1 MTGIPEKVD
10 VLVVG
15 GGGAAM
21 AAAITARE
29 RGASVLVLEAAPKDF
44 RGGNTRHVRNIRY
57 AHNAAT
63 DFVTGAYPVDE
74 YYDDLLRVTDGN
86 TNKELS
92 RFLIEKSEDAADW
105 MMAQGVKFQPPL
117 SGTIGLDRT
126 NAFFKGGGKALLNA
140 YYATA
145 ERLGI
150 DCRYEA
156 EVTDLTI
163 EDGVFTAARVSYQ
176 GAEHVVEARGLVI
189 ASGGFQANIDWLKE
203 GWGDAAEGFLIRG
216 TGYNKGRMLRALM
229 DNGAETAAEA
239 DQCHAIAI
247 DARSP
252 KCDGGIATRV
262 DCVIY
267 SIMVNR
273 RAQRFYDE
281 GEDIWPK
288 RYAIWGRLLAKQE
301 DQIAFG
307 IVDAKANDLFMP
319 SMYPPLKSD
328 TIRGLAEQ
336 LEIDPEALEKTVAD
350 YNAACRQGDNKDRQF
365 KPGVLDGLSTEG
377 LTPPKTNWA
386 QPIDTPPYY
395 GYPLRTG
402 ITFTYLGVKVDK
414 QARVQFKGK
423 DGRIVPAANI
433 FAAGEVMSGNI
444 LGQGY
449 AGGIGMAIGMVFGRI
464 AGEGATRNVSN

>member
-1 MTGIPEKVD
+1 MTGLSEKVD
-10 VLVVG
+10 VIVVG

-21 AAAITARE
+21 AAAITAAE
-29 RGASVLVLEAAPKDF
+29 RSARVLVLEAAPKDF

-74 YYDDLLRVTDGN
+74 YYDDLLRVTQGN
-86 TNKELS
+86 TDKELS
-92 RFLIEKSEDAADW
+92 RFLIERSEDAADW
-105 MMAQGVKFQPPL
+105 MTAHGVRFQPPL

-145 ERLGI
+145 EKLGI
-150 DCRYEA
+150 ECRYEA
-156 EVTDLTI
+156 EVTDLVI
-163 EDGVFTAARVSYQ
+163 EDGAFTAARVRHQ
-176 GAEHVVEARGLVI
+176 GREHTVEARALVV
-189 ASGGFQANIDWLKE
+189 AAGGFQADIDWLKE
-203 GWGDAAEGFLIRG
+203 GWGEAAEGFLIRG
-216 TGYNKGRMLRALM
+216 TGYNKGRMLRVLM
-229 DNGAETAAEA
+229 DRGAQTAAEA

-273 RAQRFYDE
+273 KGQRFYDE

-288 RYAIWGRLLAKQE
+288 RYAIWGRLLARQE

-328 TIRGLAEQ
+328 TIRGLAKA
-336 LEIDPEALEKTVAD
+336 LELDPGALEKTVAE
-350 YNAACRQGDNKDRQF
+350 YNAACRPGEF
-365 KPGVLDGLSTEG
+365 KPEVLDGLATEG
-377 LTPPKTNWA
+377 LTPPKSNWA
-386 QPIDTPPYY
+386 RPVDTPPYY
-395 GYPLRTG
+395 GYPLKPG

-414 QARVQFKGK
+414 QARVQFTDAKG
-423 DGRIVPAANI
+423 RTVPAANI

-449 AGGIGMAIGMVFGRI
+449 AGGVGMAIGLVFGRV
-464 AGEGATRNVSN
+464 AGEGAARLVSN

>member
-1 MTGIPEKVD
+1 MKGLPEKVD

-92 RFLIEKSEDAADW
+92 RFLIEKSEDATDW

-163 EDGVFTAARVSYQ
+163 EEGAFTAARVSYQ

-273 RAQRFYDE
+273 RAKRFYDE

-328 TIRGLAEQ
+328 TIRGLAEL
-336 LEIDPEALEKTVAD
+336 LELDPDTLEATVAE
-350 YNAACRQGDNKDRQF
+350 YNAACRPGTF
-365 KPGVLDGLSTEG
+365 TPGVLDGLSTEG

-414 QARVQFKGK
+414 QARVQFTGK
-423 DGRIVPAANI
+423 DGRTVPAANI

-449 AGGIGMAIGMVFGRI
+449 AGGVGMAIGMVFGRI
-464 AGEGATRNVSN
+464 AGEGAARNASN

>member
-1 MTGIPEKVD
+1 MVGLPEKVD
-10 VLVVG
+10 VLVIG

-21 AAAITARE
+21 AAAITAAE
-29 RGASVLVLEAAPKDF
+29 KGASVLLLEAAPKPF
-44 RGGNTRHVRNIRY
+44 RGGNTRHVRNICY
-57 AHNAAT
+57 AHDAAT

-74 YYDDLLRVTDGN
+74 YYDDLLRVTQGN
-86 TNKELS
+86 TDKNLS
-92 RFLIEKSEDAADW
+92 RFMIEKSLDAADW
-105 MMAQGVKFQPPL
+105 MQARGVKFQPPL

-126 NAFFKGGGKALLNA
+126 NAFFKGGGKAVLNA

-145 ERLGI
+145 ARLGI

-156 EVTDLTI
+156 EVTDLEI
-163 EDGVFTAARVSYQ
+163 SDGAFTAARVAYQ
-176 GAEHVVEARGLVI
+176 GRDHMVQARAIVL

-216 TGYNKGRMLRALM
+216 TGYNQGRMLRVLM

-267 SIMVNR
+267 SIMVNKQ
-273 RAQRFYDE
+273 AERFYDE

-288 RYAIWGRLLAKQE
+288 RYAIWGRLLARQP

-319 SMYPPLKSD
+319 SLYPPLKAGS
-328 TIRGLAEQ
+328 IRELAGL
-336 LEIDPEALEKTVAD
+336 LDLDPDALEKTVAG
-350 YNAACRQGDNKDRQF
+350 YNAACRPGTF
-365 KPGVLDGLSTEG
+365 KSGVLDGLSTEG
-377 LTPPKTNWA
+377 LTPPKSNWA

-395 GYPLRTG
+395 GYPLKPG
-402 ITFTYLGVKVDK
+402 ITFTYLGVKINK
-414 QARVQFKGK
+414 EARVQFRAR
-423 DGRIVPAANI
+423 DGRVVSAANI
-433 FAAGEVMSGNI
+433 FAAGEIVSGNI

-449 AGGIGMAIGMVFGRI
+449 AGGVGMAIGLVFGRI
-464 AGEGATRNVSN
+464 AGEGAARHGRN

>member
-1 MTGIPEKVD
+1 
-10 VLVVG
+10 
-15 GGGAAM
+15 
-21 AAAITARE
+21 
-29 RGASVLVLEAAPKDF
+29 
-44 RGGNTRHVRNIRY
+44 
-57 AHNAAT
+57 
-63 DFVTGAYPVDE
+63 
-74 YYDDLLRVTDGN
+74 
-86 TNKELS
+86 
-92 RFLIEKSEDAADW
+92 
-105 MMAQGVKFQPPL
+105 
-117 SGTIGLDRT
+117 
-126 NAFFKGGGKALLNA
+126 
-140 YYATA
+140 
-145 ERLGI
+145 
-150 DCRYEA
+150 
-156 EVTDLTI
+156 
-163 EDGVFTAARVSYQ
+163 
-176 GAEHVVEARGLVI
+176 
-189 ASGGFQANIDWLKE
+189 LKE
-203 GWGDAAEGFLIRG
+203 GWGEAAEGFLIRG

-267 SIMVNR
+267 SVMVNR
-273 RAQRFYDE
+273 SGQRFYDE

-319 SMYPPLKSD
+319 SMYPPVKSD

-336 LEIDPEALEKTVAD
+336 LEIDADTLEKTVAD
-350 YNAACRQGDNKDRQF
+350 YNAACRQGDNKNREF

-377 LTPPKTNWA
+377 LTPPKSNWA

-402 ITFTYLGVKVDK
+402 ITFTYLGVKVNK
-414 QARVQFKGK
+414 EARVQFKDK
-423 DGRIVPAANI
+423 DGRIVSAANI

-449 AGGIGMAIGMVFGRI
+449 AGGIGMAIGLVFGRI
-464 AGEGATRNVSN
+464 AGEGAARNASN

>member
-1 MTGIPEKVD
+1 MVGLPEKVD
-10 VLVVG
+10 VLVIG

-21 AAAITARE
+21 AAAITAAE
-29 RGASVLVLEAAPKDF
+29 KGASVLLLEAAPKPF

-57 AHNAAT
+57 AHDAAT

-74 YYDDLLRVTDGN
+74 YYDDLLRVTQGN
-86 TNKELS
+86 TDKNLS
-92 RFLIEKSEDAADW
+92 RFMIEKSLDAADW
-105 MMAQGVKFQPPL
+105 MQARGVKFQPPL

-126 NAFFKGGGKALLNA
+126 NAFFKGGGKAVLNA

-145 ERLGI
+145 ARLGI

-156 EVTDLTI
+156 EVTDLEI
-163 EDGVFTAARVSYQ
+163 SDGAFTAARVAYQ
-176 GAEHVVEARGLVI
+176 GRDHMVQARAIVL

-216 TGYNKGRMLRALM
+216 TGYNQGRMLRVLM

-267 SIMVNR
+267 SIMVNKQ
-273 RAQRFYDE
+273 AERFYDE

-288 RYAIWGRLLAKQE
+288 RYAIWGRLLARQP

-319 SMYPPLKSD
+319 SLYPPLKAGS
-328 TIRGLAEQ
+328 IRELAGL
-336 LEIDPEALEKTVAD
+336 LDLDPDALEKTVAG
-350 YNAACRQGDNKDRQF
+350 YNAACRPGTF
-365 KPGVLDGLSTEG
+365 KSGVLDGLSTEG
-377 LTPPKTNWA
+377 LTPPKSNWA

-395 GYPLRTG
+395 GYPLKPG
-402 ITFTYLGVKVDK
+402 ITFTYLGVKINK
-414 QARVQFKGK
+414 EARVQFRAR
-423 DGRIVPAANI
+423 DGRVVSAANI
-433 FAAGEVMSGNI
+433 FAAGEIVSGNI

-449 AGGIGMAIGMVFGRI
+449 AGGVGMAIGLVFGRI
-464 AGEGATRNVSN
+464 AGEGAARHGRN

>member
-1 MTGIPEKVD
+1 MKAIPNKVD
-10 VLVVG
+10 VIVVG

-29 RGASVLVLEAAPKDF
+29 KGAQVLLLEAAPEPF

-57 AHNAAT
+57 AHNGAT

-74 YYDDLLRVTDGN
+74 YYDDLLRVTQGN
-86 TNKELS
+86 TDKELS

-105 MMAQGVKFQPPL
+105 MMAHGVKFQPPL

-145 ERLGI
+145 AELGI

-156 EVTDLTI
+156 EVTDLTL
-163 EDGVFTAARVSYQ
+163 EDGVFTAAKVSYQ
-176 GAEHVVEARGLVI
+176 GKEHVVEARSLVI

-203 GWGDAAEGFLIRG
+203 GWGEAAEGFLIRG
-216 TGYNKGRMLRALM
+216 TGYNKGRMLRVLM

-252 KCDGGIATRV
+252 KADGGIATRV

-273 RAQRFYDE
+273 QAKRFYDE

-319 SMYPPLKSD
+319 SMYPPLQSD
-328 TIRGLAEQ
+328 TIRGLAEK
-336 LEIDPEALEKTVAD
+336 LELDPDTLEATVAE
-350 YNAACRQGDNKDRQF
+350 YNAACRQGDNKDKTF
-365 KPGVLDGLSTEG
+365 KPGELDGLSTEG
-377 LTPPKTNWA
+377 LEPPKSNWA
-386 QPIDTPPYY
+386 ETIDTPPYY
-395 GYPLRTG
+395 GYPLKTG

-414 QARVQFKGK
+414 EARVQFKGA
-423 DGRIVPAANI
+423 DGRVVPAANI
-433 FAAGEVMSGNI
+433 FAAGEVISGNI

-449 AGGIGMAIGMVFGRI
+449 AGGVGMAIGLVFGRI
-464 AGEGATRNVSN
+464 AGEGAAKNVRN

>member
-1 MTGIPEKVD
+1 MTGLPEKTD
-10 VLVVG
+10 VIVVG

-29 RGASVLVLEAAPKDF
+29 RGVKVLVLEAAPKDF

-57 AHNAAT
+57 AHPAAT

-74 YYDDLLRVTDGN
+74 YYDDLLRVTQGN
-86 TNKELS
+86 TDKELS
-92 RFLIEKSEDAADW
+92 RFLIEKSEDSADW
-105 MMAQGVKFQPPL
+105 MQAHGVKFQPPL

-126 NAFFKGGGKALLNA
+126 NAFFKGGGKQLLNA
-140 YYATA
+140 YYTVAD
-145 ERLGI
+145 ELGI

-156 EVTDLTI
+156 EVVDMKI
-163 EDGVFTAARVSYQ
+163 EDGVFTAARVKYQ
-176 GAEHVVEARGLVI
+176 GGEHIVEARAIVI
-189 ASGGFQANIDWLKE
+189 AAGGFQADTEWLKE
-203 GWGDAAEGFLIRG
+203 GWGEAAEGFLIRG
-216 TGYNKGRMLRALM
+216 TGYNKGRMLRVLM
-229 DNGAETAAEA
+229 DHGAQTAADA

-273 RAQRFYDE
+273 QAQRFYDE

-301 DQIAFG
+301 DQIAYG
-307 IVDAKANDLFMP
+307 IVDAKVNDLFMP

-336 LEIDPEALEKTVAD
+336 LELDPDALEKTVAD
-350 YNAACRQGDNKDRQF
+350 YNAACRQGDNKDKEF
-365 KPGVLDGLSTEG
+365 TPGVLDGLSTEG
-377 LTPPKTNWA
+377 LEPAKTNWA

-395 GYPLRTG
+395 GYPLKTG

-414 QARVQFKGK
+414 EARVQFEGQG
-423 DGRIVPAANI
+423 GRSVPAANI

-449 AGGIGMAIGMVFGRI
+449 AGGVGMAIGNVFGRV
-464 AGEGATRNVSN
+464 AGEGAARHVSN

>member
-1 MTGIPEKVD
+1 MKGLPDRTD
-10 VLVVG
+10 VIVVG

-29 RGASVLVLEAAPKDF
+29 KGASVLVLEAAPKDF

-57 AHNAAT
+57 AHNGAT
-63 DFVTGAYPVDE
+63 DFVTGPYPVDE
-74 YYDDLLRVTDGN
+74 YYDDLLRVTQGN
-86 TNKELS
+86 TDKDLS

-105 MMAQGVKFQPPL
+105 MMAHGVKFQPPL

-126 NAFFKGGGKALLNA
+126 NAFFKGGGKQLLNA

-145 ERLGI
+145 ETLGI

-156 EVTDLTI
+156 EVTDLKL
-163 EDGVFTAARVSYQ
+163 EDGMFTAAKVSYE
-176 GAEHVVEARGLVI
+176 GKEHVVEARSLVI

-216 TGYNKGRMLRALM
+216 TGYNKGRMLRVLM

-252 KCDGGIATRV
+252 KADGGIATRV

-273 RAQRFYDE
+273 QAQRFYDE

-319 SMYPPLKSD
+319 SMYPPLQAD

-336 LEIDPEALEKTVAD
+336 LELDPDALEKTVAE
-350 YNAACRQGDNKDRQF
+350 YNAACRQGDNKDRKF
-365 KPGVLDGLSTEG
+365 TPGELDGLSTEG
-377 LTPPKTNWA
+377 LDPPKTNWA
-386 QPIDTPPYY
+386 ETIDTPPFY

-414 QARVQFKGK
+414 EARVQFTGK
-423 DGRIVPAANI
+423 DGRTSAATNI
-433 FAAGEVMSGNI
+433 FAAGEIVSGNI

-449 AGGIGMAIGMVFGRI
+449 AGGVGMAIGLVFGRI
-464 AGEGATRNVSN
+464 AGEGAAHHASN

>member
-1 MTGIPEKVD
+1 MTDIPGNID

-15 GGGAAM
+15 GGNAAM
-21 AAAITARE
+21 AAAVTARSL
-29 RGASVLVLEAAPKDF
+29 GASVLVLEAAPKDF

-57 AHNAAT
+57 AHDAAT

-74 YYDDLLRVTDGN
+74 YYDDLLRVTEGN
-86 TNKELS
+86 TDKDLS
-92 RFLIEKSEDAADW
+92 RFLIEQSEDAADW
-105 MMAQGVKFQPPL
+105 MQAQGIKFQPPL
-117 SGTIGLDRT
+117 SGTIGLGRT
-126 NAFFKGGGKALLNA
+126 NAFFKGGGKAVLNS
-140 YYATA
+140 YYRVADA
-145 ERLGI
+145 MGI

-163 EDGVFTAARVSYQ
+163 EDGAFTGATVSYEGNIYQ
-176 GAEHVVEARGLVI
+176 VSARAIVI
-189 ASGGFQANIDWLKE
+189 ASGGFQANIEWLKD
-203 GWGDAAEGFLIRG
+203 GWGEAAEGFLIRG
-216 TGYNKGRMLRALM
+216 TGYNKGRMLRVLM
-229 DNGAETAAEA
+229 DAGAETVADP

-252 KCDGGIATRV
+252 KADGGIATRV

-273 RAQRFYDE
+273 RAKRFYDE

-319 SMYPPLKSD
+319 SMYPPLQSD
-328 TIRGLAEQ
+328 SIRGLAEH
-336 LEIDPEALEKTVAD
+336 LDLDPDALEKTVND
-350 YNAACRQGDNKDRQF
+350 YNAACR
-365 KPGVLDGLSTEG
+365 PGTFNPIDLDGLSTEG
-377 LTPPKTNWA
+377 LMPPKSNWA

-402 ITFTYLGVKVDK
+402 ITFTYMGVKVDK
-414 QARVQFKGK
+414 EARVRFTSK
-423 DGRIVPAANI
+423 DGRSLPAANI

-449 AGGIGMAIGMVFGRI
+449 AGGVGMAIGLVFGRI
-464 AGEGATRNVSN
+464 AGEGAAHHVSN

>member
-1 MTGIPEKVD
+1 MTGLPEKTD
-10 VLVVG
+10 VIVVG

-29 RGASVLVLEAAPKDF
+29 RGVKVLVLEAAPKDF

-57 AHNAAT
+57 AHPAAT

-74 YYDDLLRVTDGN
+74 YYDDLLRVTQGN
-86 TNKELS
+86 TDKELS
-92 RFLIEKSEDAADW
+92 RFLIEKSEDSADW
-105 MMAQGVKFQPPL
+105 MQAHGVKFQPPL

-126 NAFFKGGGKALLNA
+126 NAFFKGGGKQLLNA
-140 YYATA
+140 YYTVAD
-145 ERLGI
+145 ELGI

-156 EVTDLTI
+156 EVTDMKI
-163 EDGVFTAARVSYQ
+163 EDGVFTAARVKYQ
-176 GAEHVVEARGLVI
+176 GAEHTVEARAIVI
-189 ASGGFQANIDWLKE
+189 AAGGFQADTEWLKE

-216 TGYNKGRMLRALM
+216 TGYNKGRMLRVLM
-229 DNGAETAAEA
+229 DNGAQTAADA

-273 RAQRFYDE
+273 QAQRFYDE

-301 DQIAFG
+301 DQIAYG
-307 IVDAKANDLFMP
+307 IVDAKVNDLFMP

-336 LEIDPEALEKTVAD
+336 LELDPDALEKTVAD
-350 YNAACRQGDNKDRQF
+350 YNAACRKGDNKDREF
-365 KPGVLDGLSTEG
+365 TPGVLDGLSTEG
-377 LTPPKTNWA
+377 LEPAKTNWA
-386 QPIDTPPYY
+386 QTIDTPPYY
-395 GYPLRTG
+395 GYPLKTG

-414 QARVQFKGK
+414 EARVQFEGPG
-423 DGRIVPAANI
+423 GRSVPAANI

-449 AGGIGMAIGMVFGRI
+449 AGGVGMAIGNVFGRV
-464 AGEGATRNVSN
+464 AGEGAARHVSN

>member
-1 MTGIPEKVD
+1 
-10 VLVVG
+10 
-15 GGGAAM
+15 M
-21 AAAITARE
+21 AAALTAQE
-29 RGASVLVLEAAPKDF
+29 QGAQVLLLESAPKDF

-63 DFVTGAYPVDE
+63 DFVTGPYPVDE
-74 YYDDLLRVTDGN
+74 YYDDLLRVTQGN
-86 TNKELS
+86 TDKELS

-105 MMAQGVKFQPPL
+105 MMAHGVKFQPPL

-145 ERLGI
+145 ERIGV

-156 EVTDLTI
+156 EVTELTI
-163 EDGVFTAARVSYQ
+163 EDGVFTAARVQYE
-176 GAEHVVEARGLVI
+176 GAEHVVEARSIVI
-189 ASGGFQANIDWLKE
+189 ASGGFQANIEGLKE

-216 TGYNKGRMLRALM
+216 TGYNQGRMLRVLM
-229 DNGAETAAEA
+229 NNGAETAAEA

-273 RAQRFYDE
+273 QAKRFYDE

-301 DQIAFG
+301 DQIGYG
-307 IVDAKANDLFMP
+307 IVDAKVNDLFMP
-319 SMYPPLKSD
+319 SMYPP
-328 TIRGLAEQ
+328 I
-336 LEIDPEALEKTVAD
+336 
-350 YNAACRQGDNKDRQF
+350 
-365 KPGVLDGLSTEG
+365 
-377 LTPPKTNWA
+377 
-386 QPIDTPPYY
+386 
-395 GYPLRTG
+395 
-402 ITFTYLGVKVDK
+402 
-414 QARVQFKGK
+414 
-423 DGRIVPAANI
+423 
-433 FAAGEVMSGNI
+433 
-444 LGQGY
+444 
-449 AGGIGMAIGMVFGRI
+449 
-464 AGEGATRNVSN
+464 

>member
-1 MTGIPEKVD
+1 MTGLPNKVD
-10 VLVVG
+10 VIVVG

-21 AAAITARE
+21 AAALTARE
-29 RGASVLVLEAAPKDF
+29 HGAEVLLLESAPKDF

-63 DFVTGAYPVDE
+63 DFVTGPYPVDE
-74 YYDDLLRVTDGN
+74 YYDDLLRVTQGN
-86 TNKELS
+86 TDKELS

-105 MMAQGVKFQPPL
+105 MMAHGVKFQPPL

-145 ERLGI
+145 ERIGV

-156 EVTDLTI
+156 EVTELTI
-163 EDGVFTAARVSYQ
+163 EDGVFTAARVQYE
-176 GAEHVVEARGLVI
+176 GAEHVVEARSIVI
-189 ASGGFQANIDWLKE
+189 ASGGFQANIEWLKE

-216 TGYNKGRMLRALM
+216 TGYNQGRMLRVLM

-273 RAQRFYDE
+273 QAKRFYDE

-301 DQIAFG
+301 DQIGFG
-307 IVDAKANDLFMP
+307 IVDAKVNDLFMP
-319 SMYPPLKSD
+319 SMYPPIKADS
-328 TIRGLAEQ
+328 IRELAEK
-336 LEIDPEALEKTVAD
+336 LELDPDTLENTVAE
-350 YNAACRQGDNKDRQF
+350 YNAACRQGENKDKEF
-365 KPGVLDGLSTEG
+365 KPEVLDGLSTEG

-386 QPIDTPPYY
+386 QTIDTPPYY
-395 GYPLRTG
+395 GYPLKTG

-414 QARVQFKGK
+414 EARVQFKEA

-433 FAAGEVMSGNI
+433 FAAGEVISGNI

-449 AGGIGMAIGMVFGRI
+449 AGGVGMAIGMVFGRI
-464 AGEGATRNVSN
+464 AGEGAARNVSN

>member
-1 MTGIPEKVD
+1 MVGLPEKVD
-10 VLVVG
+10 VLVIG

-21 AAAITARE
+21 AAAITAAE
-29 RGASVLVLEAAPKDF
+29 KGASVLLLEAAPKPF

-57 AHNAAT
+57 AHDAAT

-74 YYDDLLRVTDGN
+74 YYDDLLRVTQGN
-86 TNKELS
+86 TDKNLS
-92 RFLIEKSEDAADW
+92 RFMIEKSLDAADW
-105 MMAQGVKFQPPL
+105 MQARGVKFQPPL

-126 NAFFKGGGKALLNA
+126 NAFFKGGGKAVLNA

-145 ERLGI
+145 ARLGI

-156 EVTDLTI
+156 EVTDLEI
-163 EDGVFTAARVSYQ
+163 SDGAFTAARVAYQ
-176 GAEHVVEARGLVI
+176 GRDHMVQARAIVL

-216 TGYNKGRMLRALM
+216 TGYNQGRMLRVLM

-267 SIMVNR
+267 SIMVNKQ
-273 RAQRFYDE
+273 AERFYDE

-288 RYAIWGRLLAKQE
+288 RYAIWGRLLARQP

-319 SMYPPLKSD
+319 SLYPPLKAGS
-328 TIRGLAEQ
+328 IRELAGL
-336 LEIDPEALEKTVAD
+336 LDLDPDALEKTVAG
-350 YNAACRQGDNKDRQF
+350 YNAACRPGTF
-365 KPGVLDGLSTEG
+365 KSGVLDGLSTEG
-377 LTPPKTNWA
+377 LTPPKSNWA

-395 GYPLRTG
+395 GYPLKPG
-402 ITFTYLGVKVDK
+402 ITFTYLGVKINK
-414 QARVQFKGK
+414 EARVQFRAR
-423 DGRIVPAANI
+423 DGRVVSAANI
-433 FAAGEVMSGNI
+433 FAAGEIVSGNI

-449 AGGIGMAIGMVFGRI
+449 AGGIGMAIGLVFGRI
-464 AGEGATRNVSN
+464 AGEGAARNASN

>member
-1 MTGIPEKVD
+1 
-10 VLVVG
+10 
-15 GGGAAM
+15 M
-21 AAAITARE
+21 AAALTAQE
-29 RGASVLVLEAAPKDF
+29 QGAQVLLLESAPKDF

-63 DFVTGAYPVDE
+63 DFVTGPYPVDE
-74 YYDDLLRVTDGN
+74 YYDDLLRVTQGN
-86 TNKELS
+86 TDKELS

-105 MMAQGVKFQPPL
+105 MMAHGVKFQPPL

-145 ERLGI
+145 ERIGV

-156 EVTDLTI
+156 EVTELTI
-163 EDGVFTAARVSYQ
+163 EDGVFTAARVQYE
-176 GAEHVVEARGLVI
+176 GAEHVVEARSIVI
-189 ASGGFQANIDWLKE
+189 ASGGFQANIEWLKE

-216 TGYNKGRMLRALM
+216 TGYNQGRMLRVLM
-229 DNGAETAAEA
+229 NNGAETAAEA

-273 RAQRFYDE
+273 QAKRFYDE

-301 DQIAFG
+301 DQIGYG
-307 IVDAKANDLFMP
+307 IVDAKVNDLFMP
-319 SMYPPLKSD
+319 SMYPPIKADS
-328 TIRGLAEQ
+328 IRELAEK
-336 LEIDPEALEKTVAD
+336 LELDPDTLENTVAE
-350 YNAACRQGDNKDRQF
+350 YNAACRQGENKDKEF
-365 KPGVLDGLSTEG
+365 KPEVLDGLSTEG

-386 QPIDTPPYY
+386 QTIDTPPYY
-395 GYPLRTG
+395 GYPLKTG

-414 QARVQFKGK
+414 EARVQFKEA
-423 DGRIVPAANI
+423 DGRVVPAANI
-433 FAAGEVMSGNI
+433 FAAGEVISGNI

-449 AGGIGMAIGMVFGRI
+449 AGGVGMAIGMVFGRI
-464 AGEGATRNVSN
+464 AGEGAARNVSN